1 VGEQAR
7 ADIARLRSDWI
18 EQREAQ
24 CEDFIRARDEAERES
39 KARANANADD
49 DRQAATMEAIRLMG
63 AIQRARKRLREDL
76 AQIEATSF
84 RKLQDLLLVEI
95 GAERAKELG
104 ELPAKRSANVPQIR
118 FGG

>member
-1 VGEQAR
+1 
-7 ADIARLRSDWI
+7 
-18 EQREAQ
+18 
-24 CEDFIRARDEAERES
+24 
-39 KARANANADD
+39 
-49 DRQAATMEAIRLMG
+49 MEAMRLMG
-63 AIQRARKRLREDL
+63 AMQRDRKRLREDL

-104 ELPAKRSANVPQIR
+104 ELPAKRRANVPQIR